1 MLRRVLNNNLRF
13 NQAIGLEILI
23 PSETMH
29 ISVKIKRHMLK
40 YLILGDSRVDVYNK
54 KLSM

>member
-13 NQAIGLEILI
+13 NLAISLEILI

-40 YLILGDSRVDVYNK
+40 YLILGDSRVNVYNK